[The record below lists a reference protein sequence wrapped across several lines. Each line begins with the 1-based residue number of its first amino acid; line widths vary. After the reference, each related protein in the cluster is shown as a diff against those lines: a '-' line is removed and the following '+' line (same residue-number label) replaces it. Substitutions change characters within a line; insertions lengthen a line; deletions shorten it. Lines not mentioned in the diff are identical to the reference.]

1 MWNIYIPK
9 IIISFGIKELMKKKE
24 TKDIVRIFAQIDEK
38 IIDEHWVRISQKK
51 TQRQLIST
59 TSTLSSRLNK
69 S

>member
-1 MWNIYIPK
+1 MYK
-9 IIISFGIKELMKKKE
+9 YHLSYEAE
-24 TKDIVRIFAQIDEK
+24 EDIVRIFAQIDEK